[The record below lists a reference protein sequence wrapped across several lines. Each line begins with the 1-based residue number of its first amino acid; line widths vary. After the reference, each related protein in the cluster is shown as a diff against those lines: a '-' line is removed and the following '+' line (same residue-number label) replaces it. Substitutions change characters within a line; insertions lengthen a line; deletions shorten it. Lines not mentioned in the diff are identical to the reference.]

1 MSGRMTRADLRMTL
15 NLFRVLDAV
24 YTHGGISAAARALHL
39 TQPAIT
45 HSLNRLREL
54 FGDPLFLRQGN
65 RMVPTDRVRTVIAA
79 VQQHLNG
86 LQATTQTQAAF
97 LPSALD
103 LRFTVG
109 FRDVLE
115 SIAFP
120 PLIARVEKVAPN
132 VRIVSRRIA
141 ASEVDRELAAG
152 GIDLVIDRRLHAGP
166 HLSSEHLLDESLV
179 VAMRRGH
186 PLATG
191 PLRRSDY
198 LAAHHVAVSQL
209 GEAVPLDVLLSQDGR
224 SRNIRL
230 ICQHYFSACQ
240 VAARSDLLLT
250 MPSSYA
256 ANLSQLLTIA
266 TQPLPIKLKPI
277 PILAYWHQSKDR
289 DRAHDWVRRLI
300 IDTTK
305 SSMGW
310 SKRFRHRKRAS
321 ETVAE
326 ANAGSAKRT
335 CHANPRATDRSSGET

>member
-1 MSGRMTRADLRMTL
+1 MNRPDPRVNL
-15 NLFRVLDAV
+15 NLFRVLDAI

-54 FGDPLFLRQGN
+54 FGDPLFVRQGN
-65 RMVPTDRVRTVIAA
+65 RMVPTHRVRTVMAD
-79 VQQHLNG
+79 VQLHLSG

-97 LPSALD
+97 HPSKLD
-103 LRFTVG
+103 LKFTVG

-115 SIAFP
+115 SLAFP
-120 PLIARVEKVAPN
+120 PLLGRIEKFAPN

-166 HLSSEHLLDESLV
+166 HLCCEYLLDESLV
-179 VAMRRGH
+179 VVMRKAH
-186 PLATG
+186 PLASGT
-191 PLRRSDY
+191 LRRSDY

-224 SRNIRL
+224 SREIRL

-240 VAARSDLLLT
+240 VAAKTDLLLT

-256 ANLSQLLTIA
+256 ASFSHVLTIA

-277 PILAYWHQSKDR
+277 PILAYWHQSKDD
-289 DRAHDWVRRLI
+289 DRAHVWFRRLVI
-300 IDTTK
+300 EVI
-305 SSMGW
+305 GAVLELHE
-310 SKRFRHRKRAS
+310 R
-321 ETVAE
+321 
-326 ANAGSAKRT
+326 
-335 CHANPRATDRSSGET
+335 

>member
-1 MSGRMTRADLRMTL
+1 MSAGAPGAPPELGVPMNRSDLRMNL
-15 NLFRVLDAV
+15 NLFRVLDAI

-54 FGDPLFLRQGN
+54 FDDPLFLRQGN
-65 RMVPTDRVRTVIAA
+65 RMVATHRVRMLIAD
-79 VQQHLNG
+79 VRLHLNG

-97 LPSALD
+97 DPSTLD
-103 LRFTVG
+103 LKFTVG

-120 PLIARVEKVAPN
+120 PLIATVERIAPK

-141 ASEVDRELAAG
+141 AAEVDRELAAG

-166 HLSSEHLLDESLV
+166 HLCSEYVLDESLV
-179 VAMRRGH
+179 VVMRTGH
-186 PLATG
+186 PLASG
-191 PLRRSDY
+191 SLRRSDY

-224 SRNIRL
+224 AREVRL

-240 VAARSDLLLT
+240 VVAHTDLLLT

-256 ANLSQLLTIA
+256 AGLSRLLAIA

-277 PILAYWHQSKDR
+277 PILAYWHQARDR
-289 DRAHDWVRRLI
+289 DRAHEWFRRLVI
-300 IDTTK
+300 EMV
-305 SSMGW
+305 SG
-310 SKRFRHRKRAS
+310 
-321 ETVAE
+321 VPE
-326 ANAGSAKRT
+326 AP
-335 CHANPRATDRSSGET
+335 PR